1 MEIKRVKGITVL
13 APKGCFT
20 SISEADALEEAI
32 AQQIASGPKLLV
44 IDCGK
49 MTRLNST
56 ALGVLISAHSN
67 LIRRGS
73 RLAFARVNKDV
84 ERILVITKLVLVFNV
99 YPTVELAVADM
110 TRQPDPQGT

>member
-1 MEIKRVKGITVL
+1 METNKVKGITVL
-13 APKGCFT
+13 APKGRFT
-20 SISEADALEEAI
+20 SIPEADALEEAV
-32 AQQIASGPKLLV
+32 ARQVASGQKLLV

-67 LIRRGS
+67 FIRRGG

-84 ERILVITKLVLVFNV
+84 KRIFVITKLSQVFSV
-99 YPTVELAVADM
+99 YPTVEQAIAAIAHSV
-110 TRQPDPQGT
+110 RS